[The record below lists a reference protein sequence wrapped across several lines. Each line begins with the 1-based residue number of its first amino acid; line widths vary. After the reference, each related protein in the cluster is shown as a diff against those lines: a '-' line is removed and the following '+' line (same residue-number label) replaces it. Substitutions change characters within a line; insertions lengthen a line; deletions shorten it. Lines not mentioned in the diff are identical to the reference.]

1 MVTDIHCHFIP
12 HELFK
17 FVQARKEFDTRVT
30 AKEGDRI
37 DITVRGMHFGLNP
50 TFFEPAR

>member
-12 HELFK
+12 DELFK

-30 AKEGDRI
+30 ATGWRAHRYHGNVAC
-37 DITVRGMHFGLNP
+37 TS
-50 TFFEPAR
+50 A

>member
-12 HELFK
+12 DELFK

-30 AKEGDRI
+30 AMEASASTSRCAAC
-37 DITVRGMHFGLNP
+37 TS
-50 TFFEPAR
+50 A